1 MLDLLQTGKYG
12 VLTQQKLLNTTSN
25 NITNVNTEGYVR
37 QETVVYT
44 SAIEWGIGETITRR
58 LYDKYTQREMFRD
71 QGNVGFYD
79 AYATGLNTVDKL
91 LSSEDTSIATQLDNL
106 FSSMEESVH
115 NTTSTAYRQELLT
128 QLQTTVDRYN
138 TLNYNIKNEL
148 NDINNKISDSATS
161 INDLVE
167 AFFEVNRSVRNLS
180 DRAAQT
186 DVGLQ
191 LFDKRDQIVNQL
203 SELVDVNLT
212 VESDG
217 AYSLYLGN
225 GQLLANADTYAQ
237 VKVVKDEADNT
248 KRSLNLVFE
257 VPAHTELKMGD
268 ENWGGKIGGY
278 LAASNEMRQAMRELG
293 QSALALADALNVQNK
308 GGITLEGTKGGDLF
322 KIPQPVAGVRVNG
335 ADNMAMQLT
344 FNEGEGSDIRSCDYR
359 VLWVNDTAGNPQAR
373 VFMVDADGNET
384 EIDQALVKVTE
395 DANGVTINLGPTRD
409 AAGDVTHE
417 GHGITLT
424 FDGTTQ
430 KDLANARA
438 EFKVQPTLN
447 AAFDLKANI
456 TKPEDFAFASAIRVS
471 GSAMVDGN
479 AVPTL
484 EGVFDTGTGMA
495 VQMDANGKPVFTA
508 DAPNYVRYEIDAN
521 GKGAYVI
528 YHWDGTSVDANGE
541 PVVSTADRLGY
552 APGDGYNQNAGDPG
566 TDCNGVDIFANAI
579 WEAGPAAADPSL
591 VTKGYPGYEVSF
603 KGTVKNGSSFKIEI
617 NEDGYNDNTNGNLM
631 AGIKQEGIVFS
642 TDSVSNSI
650 TEDYADMVSALGSAV
665 MSANTD
671 LQAAQAKCEQSQNL
685 FSSTAGVN
693 LDEEA
698 ANLIRYQQSYSACAR
713 IISASQ
719 TIFDALISAI

>member
-44 SAIEWGIGETITRR
+44 SALEWGIGETITRR

-91 LSSEDTSIATQLDNL
+91 LSSKDTSMATQLDNL

-148 NDINNKISDSATS
+148 TDINNKISDSATS

-167 AFFEVNRSVRNLS
+167 AFYEVNRSVRNLS

-191 LFDKRDQIVNQL
+191 LYDKRDMIVNQL

-212 VESDG
+212 VEPDG

-237 VKVVKDEADNT
+237 IKVVKDEADNT

-268 ENWGGKIGGY
+268 SAWGGKIGGY

-335 ADNMAMQLT
+335 ADDMAMQLT

-359 VLWVNDTAGNPQAR
+359 VLWVNDGGAARPR

-384 EIDQALVKVTE
+384 EIDPSLLNQ
-395 DANGVTINLGPTRD
+395 DRD
-409 AAGDVTHE
+409 ASGNLLLEVH
-417 GHGITLT
+417 GHGITLN
-424 FDGTTQ
+424 FGSGTQ
-430 KDLANARA
+430 AEDLAKARA

-447 AAFDLKANI
+447 AAFDLKSNI

-471 GSAMVDGN
+471 GENMVDGN
-479 AVPTL
+479 AVPSL
-484 EGVFDTGTGMA
+484 EGVYMTGPDQGIDI
-495 VQMDANGKPVFTA
+495 DANTGKPIFTTN
-508 DAPNYVRYEIDAN
+508 APNYIRYEERQEQDNTGATVT
-521 GKGAYVI
+521 KGYYVV
-528 YHWDGTSVDANGE
+528 YHQADDGTLTELGKADDA
-541 PVVSTADRLGY
+541 
-552 APGDGYNQNAGDPG
+552 
-566 TDCNGVDIFANAI
+566 CNGVDIFANTDWNDQATQTK
-579 WEAGPAAADPSL
+579 AD
-591 VTKGYPGYEVSF
+591 TNGYPGYEVSF

-617 NEDGYNDNTNGNLM
+617 NTDGYNDNTNGNLM

-642 TDSVSNSI
+642 TDSVRNSI

-671 LQAAQAKCEQSQNL
+671 LKAAQAKCEQSQNL

>member
-91 LSSEDTSIATQLDNL
+91 LSSKDTSIATQLDNL

-359 VLWVNDTAGNPQAR
+359 VLWTNDSAGNPQVH
-373 VFMVDADGNET
+373 VFMVDADGNEE
-384 EIDQALVKVTE
+384 EIDPSLLNQ
-395 DANGVTINLGPTRD
+395 DRD
-409 AAGDVTHE
+409 ASGNLLLEVH
-417 GHGITLT
+417 GHGITLN
-424 FDGTTQ
+424 FGPGTQ
-430 KDLANARA
+430 AEDLADARA

-447 AAFDLKANI
+447 AAFDLKTNI

-471 GSAMVDGN
+471 GENMVDGN
-479 AVPTL
+479 AVPSL
-484 EGVFDTGTGMA
+484 EGVFMTGPDQGIDIDPVT
-495 VQMDANGKPVFTA
+495 GKPQFTTN
-508 DAPNYVRYEIDAN
+508 APNYIRYEIDATT
-521 GKGAYVI
+521 GEGAYV
-528 YHWDGTSVDANGE
+528 V
-541 PVVSTADRLGY
+541 
-552 APGDGYNQNAGDPG
+552 YNQAADGNLTELGSAPA
-566 TDCNGVDIFANAI
+566 DCNGVDIFANTTWNNQATQD
-579 WEAGPAAADPSL
+579 AAEQN
-591 VTKGYPGYEVSF
+591 GYPGYEVSF

-631 AGIKQEGIVFS
+631 AGIKQEGIVYS
-642 TDSVSNSI
+642 TDSVRNSI

>member
-148 NDINNKISDSATS
+148 NDINNKISDSATN

-359 VLWVNDTAGNPQAR
+359 VLWTNDSAGNPQVH
-373 VFMVDADGNET
+373 VFMVDADGNEE
-384 EIDQALVKVTE
+384 EIDSSLLNQ
-395 DANGVTINLGPTRD
+395 DRD
-409 AAGDVTHE
+409 ASGNLLLEVH
-417 GHGITLT
+417 GHGITLN
-424 FDGTTQ
+424 FGPGTQ
-430 KDLANARA
+430 AEDLANARA

-447 AAFDLKANI
+447 AAFDIKANI

-471 GSAMVDGN
+471 GENMVDGN

-484 EGVFDTGTGMA
+484 EGVYMTGPDQGIDIDSVT
-495 VQMDANGKPVFTA
+495 GKPQFTSN
-508 DAPNYVRYEIDAN
+508 APNYIRYEIDDAT
-521 GKGAYVI
+521 GEGSYVI
-528 YHWDGTSVDANGE
+528 YHQADDGTLTE
-541 PVVSTADRLGY
+541 LGY
-552 APGDGYNQNAGDPG
+552 ADD
-566 TDCNGVDIFANAI
+566 DCNGVDIFANTV
-579 WEAGPAAADPSL
+579 WTHADF
-591 VTKGYPGYEVSF
+591 TKYNPTPGTDNNPNTTSDNTMYYPGYEVSF

-642 TDSVSNSI
+642 TDSVRNSI

>member
-44 SAIEWGIGETITRR
+44 SALEWGIGETITRR

-91 LSSEDTSIATQLDNL
+91 LSSKDTSMATQLDNL

-148 NDINNKISDSATS
+148 TDINNKISDSATS

-167 AFFEVNRSVRNLS
+167 AFYEVNRSVRNLS

-191 LFDKRDQIVNQL
+191 LYDKRDMIVNQL

-212 VESDG
+212 VEPDG

-237 VKVVKDEADNT
+237 IKVVKDEADNT

-268 ENWGGKIGGY
+268 SAWGGKIGGY

-335 ADNMAMQLT
+335 ADDMAMQLT
-344 FNEGEGSDIRSCDYR
+344 FNEGEGSDIRNCDYR
-359 VLWVNDTAGNPQAR
+359 VLWVNDTDGDPQAR

-384 EIDQALVKVTE
+384 EIDP
-395 DANGVTINLGPTRD
+395 NTIHQTRD
-409 AAGDVTHE
+409 ADGNLIVVPE
-417 GHGITLT
+417 GHGITFNFGKNV
-424 FDGTTQ
+424 FDN
-430 KDLANARA
+430 DLANARA

-471 GSAMVDGN
+471 GDQVVDGN
-479 AVPTL
+479 AVPSL
-484 EGVFDTGTGMA
+484 EGVFMTGPDMGIDIDPAT
-495 VQMDANGKPVFTA
+495 GKPQFTTNPP
-508 DAPNYVRYEIDAN
+508 APCYVRFEGDPET
-521 GKGAYVI
+521 GSYVI
-528 YHWDGTSVDANGE
+528 YGPEVNAAGEIVTDAEGNVVVDFDN
-541 PVVSTADRLGY
+541 PLGS
-552 APGDGYNQNAGDPG
+552 APAS
-566 TDCNGVDIFANAI
+566 CNGVDIFANTR
-579 WEAGPAAADPSL
+579 WNNPDTQTAAD
-591 VTKGYPGYEVSF
+591 TNGYPGYEVSF

-617 NEDGYNDNTNGNLM
+617 NTDGYNDNTNGNLM

-642 TDSVSNSI
+642 TDSVRNSI

-671 LQAAQAKCEQSQNL
+671 LKAAQAKCEQSQNL

>member
-12 VLTQQKLLNTTSN
+12 VLTQQKLLGTTSN

-91 LSSEDTSIATQLDNL
+91 LSSKDTSIATQLDNL
-106 FSSMEESVH
+106 FSSLEESVH

-148 NDINNKISDSATS
+148 TDINNKISDSATS

-167 AFFEVNRSVRNLS
+167 AFYEVNRSVRNLS

-191 LFDKRDQIVNQL
+191 LYDKRDMIVNQL

-212 VESDG
+212 VEPDG

-237 VKVVKDEADNT
+237 IKVVKDEADNT

-268 ENWGGKIGGY
+268 SAWGGKIGGY

-359 VLWVNDTAGNPQAR
+359 VLWVNDGGVARPR

-384 EIDQALVKVTE
+384 EIDSANINQDRVNGDLLVEVK
-395 DANGVTINLGPTRD
+395 
-409 AAGDVTHE
+409 
-417 GHGITLT
+417 GHGITLN
-424 FDGTTQ
+424 FGNGTQ
-430 KDLANARA
+430 AEDLAKARA

-447 AAFDLKANI
+447 AAFDIKANI

-471 GSAMVDGN
+471 GENMVDGN

-484 EGVFDTGTGMA
+484 EGVYMTGPDQGIDIDPVT
-495 VQMDANGKPVFTA
+495 GKPQFTTN
-508 DAPNYVRYEIDAN
+508 APNYIRYEIRQERDPNTGAMVDKGYYVVYHYNGAKDA
-521 GKGAYVI
+521 
-528 YHWDGTSVDANGE
+528 DGNPVYDNTSLTELGVADDA
-541 PVVSTADRLGY
+541 
-552 APGDGYNQNAGDPG
+552 
-566 TDCNGVDIFANAI
+566 CNGVDIFANTK
-579 WEAGPAAADPSL
+579 WTHADF
-591 VTKGYPGYEVSF
+591 TKYNPTPGLDGDPDTTSDNTMYYPGYEVSF

-617 NEDGYNDNTNGNLM
+617 NTDGYNDNTNGNLM

-642 TDSVSNSI
+642 TDSVRNSI

-671 LQAAQAKCEQSQNL
+671 LKAAQAKCEQSQNL

>member
-12 VLTQQKLLNTTSN
+12 VLTQQKLLGTTSN

-91 LSSEDTSIATQLDNL
+91 LSSKDTSIATQLDNL
-106 FSSMEESVH
+106 FSSLEESVH

-148 NDINNKISDSATS
+148 TDINNKISDCATN

-167 AFFEVNRSVRNLS
+167 AFYEVNRSVRNLS

-191 LFDKRDQIVNQL
+191 LYDKRDQIVNQL

-237 VKVVKDEADNT
+237 IKVVKDQADNT
-248 KRSLNLVFE
+248 KRSLNIVFE
-257 VPAHTELKMGD
+257 VPAHTEIKMGD
-268 ENWGGKIGGY
+268 SAWGGKIGGY
-278 LAASNEMRQAMRELG
+278 LASSNEMRQAMRELG
-293 QSALALADALNVQNK
+293 QSALALADALNEQNK

-322 KIPQPVAGVRVNG
+322 KIPEPVAGVRING
-335 ADNMAMQLT
+335 NDNMAMSLT

-359 VLWVNDTAGNPQAR
+359 VLWLYDDDGITARPH

-384 EIDQALVKVTE
+384 EIDPA
-395 DANGVTINLGPTRD
+395 DINQDRD
-409 AAGDVTHE
+409 AAGNLLVQVK
-417 GHGITLT
+417 GHGITLN
-424 FDGTTQ
+424 FGNGTQ
-430 KDLANARA
+430 AEDLANARA

-447 AAFDLKANI
+447 AAFDIKSNI

-471 GSAMVDGN
+471 GENMVDGN
-479 AVPTL
+479 AVPSL
-484 EGVFDTGTGMA
+484 SGVFATGTDMG
-495 VQMDANGKPVFTA
+495 VDIDPTTGKPIFNA
-508 DAPNYVRYEIDAN
+508 NAPNYIRYEVNAA
-521 GKGAYVI
+521 GEGAYVV
-528 YHWDGTSVDANGE
+528 YHQADDGTLTELGR
-541 PVVSTADRLGY
+541 AD
-552 APGDGYNQNAGDPG
+552 D
-566 TDCNGVDIFANAI
+566 DCNGVDIFANTV
-579 WEAGPAAADPSL
+579 WNDTTLNPAPGVDGDPNTT
-591 VTKGYPGYEVSF
+591 VDNTMYYPGYEVSF
-603 KGTVKNGSSFKIEI
+603 TGTVKNGSSFKIEI
-617 NEDGYNDNTNGNLM
+617 NTDGYNDNTNGNLM
-631 AGIKQEGIVFS
+631 AGIKQEGIVYS
-642 TDSVSNSI
+642 TDSVRNSI
-650 TEDYADMVSALGSAV
+650 SEDYADMVSALGSAV

-671 LQAAQAKCEQSQNL
+671 WKAAQAKCEQSQNL

>member
-148 NDINNKISDSATS
+148 NDINNKISDSATN

-167 AFFEVNRSVRNLS
+167 AFYEVNRSVRNLS

-191 LFDKRDQIVNQL
+191 LYDKRDMIVNQL

-237 VKVVKDEADNT
+237 IKVVKDEADNT

-268 ENWGGKIGGY
+268 SAWGGKIGGY

-322 KIPQPVAGVRVNG
+322 KIPHPVAGVRVNG

-359 VLWVNDTAGNPQAR
+359 VLWVNGDNGPQAR

-384 EIDQALVKVTE
+384 ELDQALVKVTE
-395 DANGVTINLGPTRD
+395 DANGVTINLGSTLD
-409 AAGDVTHE
+409 AAGEVTHE

-424 FDGTTQ
+424 FDGTTRR
-430 KDLANARA
+430 DLANARA

-471 GSAMVDGN
+471 GENMVDGN

-495 VQMDANGKPVFTA
+495 VQMDANGYPTFTN
-508 DAPNYVRYEIDAN
+508 DAPNYIRYEVDAAGNGEYVVYNQQAN
-521 GKGAYVI
+521 GTLTK
-528 YHWDGTSVDANGE
+528 
-541 PVVSTADRLGY
+541 LGS
-552 APGDGYNQNAGDPG
+552 APAS
-566 TDCNGVDIFANAI
+566 CNGVDIFANTTWI
-579 WEAGPAAADPSL
+579 DGAAFDDPSL

-631 AGIKQEGIVFS
+631 AGIKQEGIVYS
-642 TDSVSNSI
+642 TDSVRNSI

-671 LQAAQAKCEQSQNL
+671 LKAAQAKCEQSQNL

>member
-44 SAIEWGIGETITRR
+44 SALEWGIGETITRR

-91 LSSEDTSIATQLDNL
+91 LSSKDTSMATQLDNL

-148 NDINNKISDSATS
+148 TDINNKISDSATS

-167 AFFEVNRSVRNLS
+167 AFYEVNRSVRNLS

-191 LFDKRDQIVNQL
+191 LYDKRDMIVNQL

-212 VESDG
+212 VEPDG

-237 VKVVKDEADNT
+237 IKVVKDEADNT

-268 ENWGGKIGGY
+268 SAWGGKIGGY

-335 ADNMAMQLT
+335 ADDMAMQLT
-344 FNEGEGSDIRSCDYR
+344 FNEGEGSDIRNCDYR
-359 VLWVNDTAGNPQAR
+359 VLWVNDGGAARPR

-384 EIDQALVKVTE
+384 EIDSANINQDRVNGDLLVEVK
-395 DANGVTINLGPTRD
+395 
-409 AAGDVTHE
+409 
-417 GHGITLT
+417 GHGITLN
-424 FDGTTQ
+424 FGNGTQ
-430 KDLANARA
+430 AEDLANARA

-447 AAFDLKANI
+447 AAFDIKSNI

-471 GSAMVDGN
+471 GENMVDGN
-479 AVPTL
+479 AVPSL
-484 EGVFDTGTGMA
+484 EGVYMTGPNQGIDI
-495 VQMDANGKPVFTA
+495 DANTGKPQFTTN
-508 DAPNYVRYEIDAN
+508 APNYIRYEIDDVT
-521 GKGAYVI
+521 GEGAYVI
-528 YHWDGTSVDANGE
+528 YHQADDGTLTELGFADDA
-541 PVVSTADRLGY
+541 
-552 APGDGYNQNAGDPG
+552 
-566 TDCNGVDIFANAI
+566 CNGVDIFANTK
-579 WEAGPAAADPSL
+579 WTHADF
-591 VTKGYPGYEVSF
+591 TKYNPTPGLDGDPDTTSDNTMYYPGYEVSF

-617 NEDGYNDNTNGNLM
+617 NTDGYNDNTNGNLM

-642 TDSVSNSI
+642 TDSVRNSI

-671 LQAAQAKCEQSQNL
+671 LKAAQAKCEQSQNL

>member
-91 LSSEDTSIATQLDNL
+91 LSSEDTSMATQLDNL

-148 NDINNKISDSATS
+148 TDINNKISDSATS

-167 AFFEVNRSVRNLS
+167 AFYEVNRSVRNLS

-191 LFDKRDQIVNQL
+191 LYDKRDMIVNQL

-212 VESDG
+212 VEPDG

-237 VKVVKDEADNT
+237 IKVVKDEADNT

-268 ENWGGKIGGY
+268 SAWGGKIGGY

-359 VLWVNDTAGNPQAR
+359 VLWVNDTNNNPQAR

-384 EIDQALVKVTE
+384 EIDPNTIHQIK
-395 DANGVTINLGPTRD
+395 DADGNYIVVP
-409 AAGDVTHE
+409 E
-417 GHGITLT
+417 GHGIT
-424 FDGTTQ
+424 FNFGQNVSDN
-430 KDLANARA
+430 DLANARA

-447 AAFDLKANI
+447 AAFDIKSNI

-471 GSAMVDGN
+471 GENMVDGN
-479 AVPTL
+479 AVPSL
-484 EGVFDTGTGMA
+484 EGVYMTGPNQGIDIDSVT
-495 VQMDANGKPVFTA
+495 GKPQFTTN
-508 DAPNYVRYEIDAN
+508 APNYIRYEIDDVT
-521 GKGAYVI
+521 GEGAYVI
-528 YHWDGTSVDANGE
+528 YHQADDGTLTELGFADDA
-541 PVVSTADRLGY
+541 
-552 APGDGYNQNAGDPG
+552 
-566 TDCNGVDIFANAI
+566 CNGVDIFANTE
-579 WEAGPAAADPSL
+579 WTHPDFTKHNPTPGLDGDPNTTSDN
-591 VTKGYPGYEVSF
+591 TMYYPGYEVSF

-617 NEDGYNDNTNGNLM
+617 NTDGYNDNTNGNLM

-642 TDSVSNSI
+642 TDSVRNSI

-671 LQAAQAKCEQSQNL
+671 LKAAQAKCEQSQNL

>member
-91 LSSEDTSIATQLDNL
+91 LSSEDTSMATQLDNL

-148 NDINNKISDSATS
+148 TDINNKISDSATS

-359 VLWVNDTAGNPQAR
+359 VVWLYDSDGTTARPH
-373 VFMVDADGNET
+373 VFMVDADGNEE
-384 EIDQALVKVTE
+384 EIDPAYINQDRVNDELVVQVK
-395 DANGVTINLGPTRD
+395 
-409 AAGDVTHE
+409 
-417 GHGITLT
+417 GHGITLH
-424 FDGTTQ
+424 FGQGTQ
-430 KDLANARA
+430 AEDLANARA

-447 AAFDLKANI
+447 AAFDIKSNI

-484 EGVFDTGTGMA
+484 QGVFDTGTGMA

-528 YHWDGTSVDANGE
+528 YHWDGISVDAKGE
-541 PVVSTADRLGY
+541 PVVSAADRLGY
-552 APGDGYNQNAGDPG
+552 APGDGYNQNAGDLG

-579 WEAGPAAADPSL
+579 WEAGPAAANPALADA
-591 VTKGYPGYEVSF
+591 GYPGYEVSF
-603 KGTVKNGSSFKIEI
+603 TGTVKNGSSFKIEI

-642 TDSVSNSI
+642 TDSVRNSI

-671 LQAAQAKCEQSQNL
+671 LKAAQAKCEQSQNL

>member
-359 VLWVNDTAGNPQAR
+359 VLWTNDSAGNPQVH
-373 VFMVDADGNET
+373 VFMVDADGNEE
-384 EIDQALVKVTE
+384 EIDPSLLNQ
-395 DANGVTINLGPTRD
+395 DRD
-409 AAGDVTHE
+409 ASGNLLLEVH
-417 GHGITLT
+417 GHGITLN
-424 FDGTTQ
+424 FGPGTQ
-430 KDLANARA
+430 AEDLADARA

-447 AAFDLKANI
+447 AAFDLKTNI

-471 GSAMVDGN
+471 GENMVDGN
-479 AVPTL
+479 AVPSL
-484 EGVFDTGTGMA
+484 EGVFMTGPDQGIDIDPVT
-495 VQMDANGKPVFTA
+495 GKPQFTTN
-508 DAPNYVRYEIDAN
+508 APNYIRYEIDATT
-521 GKGAYVI
+521 GEGAYVV
-528 YHWDGTSVDANGE
+528 YNQAADGTLTE
-541 PVVSTADRLGY
+541 LGS
-552 APGDGYNQNAGDPG
+552 APA
-566 TDCNGVDIFANAI
+566 DCNGVDIFANTR
-579 WEAGPAAADPSL
+579 WNDPDTQTAAD
-591 VTKGYPGYEVSF
+591 TNGYPGYEVSF

-642 TDSVSNSI
+642 TDSVRNSI

-671 LQAAQAKCEQSQNL
+671 LKAAQAKCEQSQNL

>member
-91 LSSEDTSIATQLDNL
+91 LSSKDTSMATQLDNL

-148 NDINNKISDSATS
+148 TDINNKISDSATS

-167 AFFEVNRSVRNLS
+167 AFYEVNRSVRNLS

-191 LFDKRDQIVNQL
+191 LYDKRDMIVNQL

-212 VESDG
+212 VEPDG

-237 VKVVKDEADNT
+237 IKVVKDEADNT

-268 ENWGGKIGGY
+268 SAWGGKIGGY

-322 KIPQPVAGVRVNG
+322 KIPQPVSGVRVNG

-359 VLWVNDTAGNPQAR
+359 VLWVNDGGVAHPR

-384 EIDQALVKVTE
+384 EIDSANINQERVNGDLLVEVK
-395 DANGVTINLGPTRD
+395 
-409 AAGDVTHE
+409 
-417 GHGITLT
+417 GHGITLN
-424 FDGTTQ
+424 FGNGTQ
-430 KDLANARA
+430 AEDLANARA

-447 AAFDLKANI
+447 AAFDLKSNI

-471 GSAMVDGN
+471 GENMVDGN
-479 AVPTL
+479 AVPSL
-484 EGVFDTGTGMA
+484 EGVYMTGPNQGINI
-495 VQMDANGKPVFTA
+495 DANTGKPIFTTN
-508 DAPNYVRYEIDAN
+508 APNYIRYEERQEQDNTGATVT
-521 GKGAYVI
+521 KGYYVV
-528 YHWDGTSVDANGE
+528 YHQADDGTLTELGKADDA
-541 PVVSTADRLGY
+541 
-552 APGDGYNQNAGDPG
+552 
-566 TDCNGVDIFANAI
+566 CNGVDIFANTD
-579 WEAGPAAADPSL
+579 WNNQDTQTKAD
-591 VTKGYPGYEVSF
+591 TNGYPGYEVSF

-642 TDSVSNSI
+642 TDSVRNSI

-671 LQAAQAKCEQSQNL
+671 LKAAQAKCEQSQNL

>member
-148 NDINNKISDSATS
+148 NDINNKISDSATN

-167 AFFEVNRSVRNLS
+167 AFYEVNRSVRNLS

-191 LFDKRDQIVNQL
+191 LYDKRDMIVNQL

-237 VKVVKDEADNT
+237 IKVVKDEADNT

-268 ENWGGKIGGY
+268 SAWGGKIGGY

-359 VLWVNDTAGNPQAR
+359 VLWVNDGGVARPR

-384 EIDQALVKVTE
+384 EIDSANINQDRVNDELVVQVK
-395 DANGVTINLGPTRD
+395 
-409 AAGDVTHE
+409 
-417 GHGITLT
+417 GHGITLH
-424 FDGTTQ
+424 FGQGTQ
-430 KDLANARA
+430 AEDLADARA

-447 AAFDLKANI
+447 AAFDIKSNI

-471 GSAMVDGN
+471 GENMVDGN
-479 AVPTL
+479 AVPSL
-484 EGVFDTGTGMA
+484 EGVYMTGPNQGIDIDPVT
-495 VQMDANGKPVFTA
+495 GKPQFTTN
-508 DAPNYVRYEIDAN
+508 APNYIRYEIDDAT
-521 GKGAYVI
+521 GEGAYVI
-528 YHWDGTSVDANGE
+528 YHQADDGTLTELGFADDA
-541 PVVSTADRLGY
+541 
-552 APGDGYNQNAGDPG
+552 
-566 TDCNGVDIFANAI
+566 CNGVDIFANTE
-579 WEAGPAAADPSL
+579 WTHADF
-591 VTKGYPGYEVSF
+591 TKYNPTPGTDGDPNTTSDNTMYYPGYEVSF

-631 AGIKQEGIVFS
+631 AGIKQEGIVYS
-642 TDSVSNSI
+642 TDSVRNSI

>member
-91 LSSEDTSIATQLDNL
+91 LSSKDTSIATQLDNL

-359 VLWVNDTAGNPQAR
+359 VLWTNDSAGKPQVH
-373 VFMVDADGNET
+373 VFMVDADGNEE
-384 EIDQALVKVTE
+384 EIDSSLLNQDR
-395 DANGVTINLGPTRD
+395 DANGNLLLEI
-409 AAGDVTHE
+409 H
-417 GHGITLT
+417 GHGITLN
-424 FDGTTQ
+424 FGRGTQ
-430 KDLANARA
+430 AEDLANARA

-471 GSAMVDGN
+471 GENMVDGN

-484 EGVFDTGTGMA
+484 EGVFDTGTDMGIDI
-495 VQMDANGKPVFTA
+495 DANTGKPIFTTN
-508 DAPNYVRYEIDAN
+508 APNYIRYEERQEADPTGAMVTKGYYVVYHQADDGNLTELGKADDA
-521 GKGAYVI
+521 
-528 YHWDGTSVDANGE
+528 
-541 PVVSTADRLGY
+541 
-552 APGDGYNQNAGDPG
+552 
-566 TDCNGVDIFANAI
+566 CNGVDIFANTV
-579 WEAGPAAADPSL
+579 WTHADFTQYNPTPGTDGDPNTTSDN
-591 VTKGYPGYEVSF
+591 TMYYPGYEVSF

-642 TDSVSNSI
+642 TDSVRNSI

-671 LQAAQAKCEQSQNL
+671 LKAAQAKCEQSQNL

>member
-91 LSSEDTSIATQLDNL
+91 LSSEDTSMATQLDNL

-148 NDINNKISDSATS
+148 TDINNKISDSATS

-167 AFFEVNRSVRNLS
+167 AFYEVNRSVRNLS

-191 LFDKRDQIVNQL
+191 LYDKRDQIVNQL

-212 VESDG
+212 VEPDG

-237 VKVVKDEADNT
+237 IKVVKDEADNT

-268 ENWGGKIGGY
+268 SAWGGKIGGY

-335 ADNMAMQLT
+335 EDNMAMQLT

-359 VLWVNDTAGNPQAR
+359 VLWVNDTNNNPQAR

-384 EIDQALVKVTE
+384 EIDPNTIHQIK
-395 DANGVTINLGPTRD
+395 DADGNYIVVP
-409 AAGDVTHE
+409 E
-417 GHGITLT
+417 GHGIT
-424 FDGTTQ
+424 FNFGQNVSDN
-430 KDLANARA
+430 DLANARA

-447 AAFDLKANI
+447 AAFDIKSNI

-471 GSAMVDGN
+471 GENMVDGN
-479 AVPTL
+479 AVPSL
-484 EGVFDTGTGMA
+484 EGVYMTGPNQGIDIDSVT
-495 VQMDANGKPVFTA
+495 GKPQFTTN
-508 DAPNYVRYEIDAN
+508 APNYIRYEIDDAT
-521 GKGAYVI
+521 GEGAYVI
-528 YHWDGTSVDANGE
+528 YHQADDGTLTELGFADDA
-541 PVVSTADRLGY
+541 
-552 APGDGYNQNAGDPG
+552 
-566 TDCNGVDIFANAI
+566 CNGVDIFANTE
-579 WEAGPAAADPSL
+579 WTHPDFTKHNPTPGLDGDPNTTSDN
-591 VTKGYPGYEVSF
+591 TMYYPGYEVSF

-642 TDSVSNSI
+642 TDSVRNSI
-650 TEDYADMVSALGSAV
+650 TEDYANMVSALGSAV

-671 LQAAQAKCEQSQNL
+671 LKAAQAKCEQSQNL

>member
-148 NDINNKISDSATS
+148 NDINNKISDSATN

-167 AFFEVNRSVRNLS
+167 AFYEVNRSVRNLS

-191 LFDKRDQIVNQL
+191 LYDKRDMIVNQL

-212 VESDG
+212 VEPDG

-237 VKVVKDEADNT
+237 IKVVKDEADNT

-268 ENWGGKIGGY
+268 SAWGGKIGGY

-335 ADNMAMQLT
+335 ADDMAMQLT

-359 VLWVNDTAGNPQAR
+359 VLWVNDGGVARPR

-384 EIDQALVKVTE
+384 EIDSANINQDRVNGELVVQVK
-395 DANGVTINLGPTRD
+395 
-409 AAGDVTHE
+409 
-417 GHGITLT
+417 GHGITLH
-424 FDGTTQ
+424 FGQGTQ
-430 KDLANARA
+430 AEDLADARA

-447 AAFDLKANI
+447 AAFDIKSNI

-471 GSAMVDGN
+471 GENMVDGN
-479 AVPTL
+479 AVPSL
-484 EGVFDTGTGMA
+484 EGVYMTGPNQGIDIDPVT
-495 VQMDANGKPVFTA
+495 GKPQFTTN
-508 DAPNYVRYEIDAN
+508 APNYIRYEIDDAT
-521 GKGAYVI
+521 GEGAYVI
-528 YHWDGTSVDANGE
+528 YHQADDGTLTELGFADDA
-541 PVVSTADRLGY
+541 
-552 APGDGYNQNAGDPG
+552 
-566 TDCNGVDIFANAI
+566 CNGVDIFANTK
-579 WEAGPAAADPSL
+579 WTHADF
-591 VTKGYPGYEVSF
+591 TKYNPTPGTDGDPNTTSDNTMYYPGYEVSF

-631 AGIKQEGIVFS
+631 AGIKQEGIVYS
-642 TDSVSNSI
+642 TDSVRNSI

>member
-148 NDINNKISDSATS
+148 NDINNKISDSATN

-167 AFFEVNRSVRNLS
+167 AFYEVNRSVRNLS

-191 LFDKRDQIVNQL
+191 LYDKRDMIVNQL

-212 VESDG
+212 VEPDG

-237 VKVVKDEADNT
+237 IKVVKDEADNT

-268 ENWGGKIGGY
+268 SAWGGKIGGY

-335 ADNMAMQLT
+335 ADDMAMQLT

-359 VLWVNDTAGNPQAR
+359 VLWVNDGGVARPR

-384 EIDQALVKVTE
+384 EIDSANINQDRVNDELVVQVK
-395 DANGVTINLGPTRD
+395 
-409 AAGDVTHE
+409 
-417 GHGITLT
+417 GHGITLH
-424 FDGTTQ
+424 FGQGTQ
-430 KDLANARA
+430 AEDLADARA

-447 AAFDLKANI
+447 AAFDIKSNI

-471 GSAMVDGN
+471 GENMVDGN
-479 AVPTL
+479 AVPSL
-484 EGVFDTGTGMA
+484 EGVYMTGPNQGIDIDPVT
-495 VQMDANGKPVFTA
+495 GKPQFTTN
-508 DAPNYVRYEIDAN
+508 APNYIRYEIDDAT
-521 GKGAYVI
+521 GEGAYVI
-528 YHWDGTSVDANGE
+528 YHQADDGTLTELGFADDA
-541 PVVSTADRLGY
+541 
-552 APGDGYNQNAGDPG
+552 
-566 TDCNGVDIFANAI
+566 CNGVDIFANTE
-579 WEAGPAAADPSL
+579 WTHADF
-591 VTKGYPGYEVSF
+591 TKYNPTPGTDGDPNTTSDNTMYYPGYEVSF

-631 AGIKQEGIVFS
+631 AGIKQEGIVYS
-642 TDSVSNSI
+642 TDSVRNSI

>member
-148 NDINNKISDSATS
+148 NDINNKISDSATN

-167 AFFEVNRSVRNLS
+167 AFYEVNRSVRNLS

-191 LFDKRDQIVNQL
+191 LYDKRDMIVNQL

-212 VESDG
+212 VEPDG

-237 VKVVKDEADNT
+237 IKVVKDEADNT

-268 ENWGGKIGGY
+268 STWGGKIGGY

-359 VLWVNDTAGNPQAR
+359 VLWVNDGGVARPR

-384 EIDQALVKVTE
+384 ELDQALVKVTE
-395 DANGVTINLGPTRD
+395 DASGVTIDLGPTVD
-409 AAGDVTHE
+409 AAGEVTHE

-424 FDGTTQ
+424 FDGTTRQ
-430 KDLANARA
+430 DLADARA

-471 GSAMVDGN
+471 GDQVVDGN
-479 AVPTL
+479 AVPSL
-484 EGVFDTGTGMA
+484 EGVFKTGPDMGIDIDPAT
-495 VQMDANGKPVFTA
+495 GKPQFTT
-508 DAPNYVRYEIDAN
+508 DPPAPCYVRFEGDPET
-521 GKGAYVI
+521 GSYVI
-528 YHWDGTSVDANGE
+528 YGPELNAAGEIVTDAEGNVVVDFTN
-541 PVVSTADRLGY
+541 PLGS
-552 APGDGYNQNAGDPG
+552 APAS
-566 TDCNGVDIFANAI
+566 CNGVDIFANTT
-579 WEAGPAAADPSL
+579 WNDPDTQTAAN
-591 VTKGYPGYEVSF
+591 TNGYPGYEVSF

-642 TDSVSNSI
+642 TDSVRNSI

>member
-91 LSSEDTSIATQLDNL
+91 LSSEDTSMATQLDNL

-148 NDINNKISDSATS
+148 TDINNKISDSATN

-167 AFFEVNRSVRNLS
+167 AFYEVNRSVRNLS

-191 LFDKRDQIVNQL
+191 LYDKRDMIVNQL

-212 VESDG
+212 VEPDG

-237 VKVVKDEADNT
+237 IKVVKDEADNT

-268 ENWGGKIGGY
+268 SAWGGKIGGY

-344 FNEGEGSDIRSCDYR
+344 FNEGEGSDIRNCDYR
-359 VLWVNDTAGNPQAR
+359 VLWVNDTNNNPQAR

-384 EIDQALVKVTE
+384 EIDPNTIHQIK
-395 DANGVTINLGPTRD
+395 DADGNYIVVP
-409 AAGDVTHE
+409 E
-417 GHGITLT
+417 GHGITFNFGQNVT
-424 FDGTTQ
+424 DN
-430 KDLANARA
+430 DLANARA

-471 GSAMVDGN
+471 GDQVVDGN
-479 AVPTL
+479 AVPSL
-484 EGVFDTGTGMA
+484 EGVFMTGPDMGIDIDQNT
-495 VQMDANGKPVFTA
+495 GKPVFTT
-508 DAPNYVRYEIDAN
+508 DPPAPCYVRFEGDPET
-521 GKGAYVI
+521 GSYVI
-528 YHWDGTSVDANGE
+528 YGPEVNAAGEIVTDAEGNVVVDFDN
-541 PVVSTADRLGY
+541 PLGS
-552 APGDGYNQNAGDPG
+552 APAS
-566 TDCNGVDIFANAI
+566 CNGVDIFSNTT
-579 WEAGPAAADPSL
+579 WRDPDTQTAAD
-591 VTKGYPGYEVSF
+591 TNGYPGYEVSF

-642 TDSVSNSI
+642 TDSVRNSI

-671 LQAAQAKCEQSQNL
+671 LKAAQAKCEQSQNL

>member
-148 NDINNKISDSATS
+148 NDINNKISDSATN

-167 AFFEVNRSVRNLS
+167 AFYEVNRSVRNLS

-191 LFDKRDQIVNQL
+191 LYDKRDMIVNQL

-237 VKVVKDEADNT
+237 IKVVKDEADNT

-268 ENWGGKIGGY
+268 SAWGGKIGGY

-359 VLWVNDTAGNPQAR
+359 VLWVNDGGVARPR

-384 EIDQALVKVTE
+384 EIDSANINQDRVNGELVVQVK
-395 DANGVTINLGPTRD
+395 
-409 AAGDVTHE
+409 
-417 GHGITLT
+417 GHGITLH
-424 FDGTTQ
+424 FGQGTQ
-430 KDLANARA
+430 AEDLADARA

-447 AAFDLKANI
+447 AAFDIKSNI

-471 GSAMVDGN
+471 GENMVDGN
-479 AVPTL
+479 AVPSL
-484 EGVFDTGTGMA
+484 EGVYMTGPNQGIDIDPVT
-495 VQMDANGKPVFTA
+495 GKPQFTTN
-508 DAPNYVRYEIDAN
+508 APNYIRYEIDDAT
-521 GKGAYVI
+521 GEGAYVI
-528 YHWDGTSVDANGE
+528 YHQADDGRLTELGFADDA
-541 PVVSTADRLGY
+541 
-552 APGDGYNQNAGDPG
+552 
-566 TDCNGVDIFANAI
+566 CNGVDIFANTE
-579 WEAGPAAADPSL
+579 WTHADF
-591 VTKGYPGYEVSF
+591 TKYNPTPGTDGDPNTTSDNTMYYPGYEVSF

-631 AGIKQEGIVFS
+631 AGIKQEGIVYS
-642 TDSVSNSI
+642 TDSVRNSI